1 MLIVQKKKEKKL
13 LFKILEQEE
22 IIEGLSADD
31 SQLLQDYI
39 NRSINYGK

>member
-1 MLIVQKKKEKKL
+1 MV
-13 LFKILEQEE
+13 KILINLLISQPEEQEE

-31 SQLLQDYI
+31 SQLLQDHI